1 MTRDLVLLPE
11 EIELARYQE
20 EQARLEEQVTG
31 AELELET
38 AKVETAAF
46 QRRYYQAVGRLY
58 ARLDELAAQIAEVRA
73 KQEPEDRTLKEK
85 AQAARGQAD
94 KSATEAGLAEAQP
107 EPAPDRS
114 PELKQAYRR
123 AVKLMHPD
131 LAISEHER
139 QRRTNLM
146 AKLNNAYERG
156 DLVEVERL
164 IEAFGQDPEF
174 IVSEDVGSRIVKAIR
189 RIAQLKRR
197 LAELGAELEAL
208 RRSDGFELRETVE
221 AAEAR
226 GEDPIG
232 ELAAKL
238 KRAIDDRQRALE
250 MTMNLAE
257 GL

>member
-31 AELELET
+31 AELELEET

-73 KQEPEDRTLKEK
+73 KREPEDRTLKEK

-114 PELKQAYRR
+114 QELKQAYRR
-123 AVKLMHPD
+123 AVELMHPD
-131 LAISEHER
+131 LAIVGASSGS
-139 QRRTNLM
+139 
-146 AKLNNAYERG
+146 A
-156 DLVEVERL
+156 
-164 IEAFGQDPEF
+164 GQ
-174 IVSEDVGSRIVKAIR
+174 I
-189 RIAQLKRR
+189 
-197 LAELGAELEAL
+197 
-208 RRSDGFELRETVE
+208 
-221 AAEAR
+221 
-226 GEDPIG
+226 
-232 ELAAKL
+232 
-238 KRAIDDRQRALE
+238 
-250 MTMNLAE
+250 
-257 GL
+257 